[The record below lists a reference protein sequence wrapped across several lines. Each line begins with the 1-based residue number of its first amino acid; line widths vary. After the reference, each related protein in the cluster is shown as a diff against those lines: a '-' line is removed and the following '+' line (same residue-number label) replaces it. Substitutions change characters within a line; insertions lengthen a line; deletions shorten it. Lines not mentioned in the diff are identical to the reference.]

1 MGKKPMNPILIN
13 PKDFTDQYF
22 IEPEFKEK
30 KIVIRAENCHF
41 CGILFTAIF
50 CIAISLSLNA
60 FDPGAWYI
68 IAINIVV
75 VIISI
80 ICCYTNIFKK

>member
-30 KIVIRAENCHF
+30 NC
-41 CGILFTAIF
+41 
-50 CIAISLSLNA
+50 
-60 FDPGAWYI
+60 Y
-68 IAINIVV
+68 
-75 VIISI
+75 
-80 ICCYTNIFKK
+80 